1 MHRDRRLRAPVRGGG
16 ERAAGTSG
24 GVLSGELTAGP
35 DEAGLRL
42 DTFLAARGAAPSRAA
57 AQKLIEAGV
66 VTVGGLPRP
75 KNHRL
80 AAGDSVAVAPVED
93 TAAGSGDVP
102 FEVVF
107 EDEHLLVIDKPAGV
121 VIHPAPGHRGPTLAG
136 ALTGRAAGGPDP
148 ERAGIVHRLDRDTS
162 GLLVVAK
169 SEEAHAALRRLMRA
183 RQITR
188 EYLTLVDGRPATES
202 GTIDAPIGRDR
213 VRRTVVSTRTDRGRA
228 AVTHF
233 RVLEGLP
240 RTTLLRVRLETGR
253 THQIR
258 AHMAAIG
265 HPICGDR
272 EYGGAN
278 CGKKIGLKRQF
289 LHSERLMFRHPLSG
303 EPLQCES
310 KPPVDLRRALD
321 VARRE
326 PVSGGPDGD

>member
-1 MHRDRRLRAPVRGGG
+1 M
-16 ERAAGTSG
+16 
-24 GVLSGELTAGP
+24 
-35 DEAGLRL
+35 RL
-42 DTFLAARGAAPSRAA
+42 DAFLAARGVTPSRAA
-57 AQKLIEAGV
+57 AQRLIDAGA
-66 VTVGGLPRP
+66 VTVDGRTRP

-80 AAGDSVAVAPVED
+80 AEGNAVAVARIEEEP
-93 TAAGSGDVP
+93 AARADVP

-107 EDEHLLVIDKPAGV
+107 EDDYLLVIDKPAGV
-121 VIHPAPGHRGPTLAG
+121 VIHPAPGHRGPTLAQ
-136 ALTGRAAGGPDP
+136 ALSGRAAGGADP

-169 SEEAHAALRRLMRA
+169 SEEAHAALLRLMRA

-188 EYLTLVDGRPATES
+188 EYLALVEGSPATES

-213 VRRTVVSTRTDRGRA
+213 VRRTVVSTRTDRARS

-233 RVLEGLP
+233 RVLERLP
-240 RTTLLRVRLETGR
+240 RTTLLSVRLETGR

-265 HPICGDR
+265 HPVCGDR
-272 EYGGAN
+272 HYCGAN
-278 CGKKIGLKRQF
+278 CGKRVGLKRQF
-289 LHSERLMFRHPLSG
+289 LHSVRLMFRHPLSG
-303 EPLQCES
+303 EVLHCES